1 MDGFMF
7 VVLQSDYHSQA
18 YDAVEAFAW
27 SSAVLHAVARV
38 AFPCG
43 VDAAVLKPLR
53 CASKAVFSEPS
64 TCGALAA
71 ILVKHASYF
80 LIYSSHSATP
90 TESPAG
96 AVLAVAVFAGAVVFV
111 AVLVTVAVF
120 DLLAVAVFDAVFVAP
135 PQAAKKI
142 AAPHR
147 STATKSKLV
156 LNFILFVLV
165 EF

>member
-96 AVLAVAVFAGAVVFV
+96 AVLAVAVLAGAVVFV

-120 DLLAVAVFDAVFVAP
+120 DLLAVAVFVAP
-135 PQAAKKI
+135 PQAVKKI

>member
-1 MDGFMF
+1 
-7 VVLQSDYHSQA
+7 
-18 YDAVEAFAW
+18 
-27 SSAVLHAVARV
+27 
-38 AFPCG
+38 
-43 VDAAVLKPLR
+43 
-53 CASKAVFSEPS
+53 
-64 TCGALAA
+64 
-71 ILVKHASYF
+71 
-80 LIYSSHSATP
+80 
-90 TESPAG
+90 
-96 AVLAVAVFAGAVVFV
+96 LAVAVFAGAVVFV

-120 DLLAVAVFDAVFVAP
+120 DLLAFAVFDAVFVAP